1 MKSEETTFQT
11 FEIIAFFLNYVLR
24 LEKMTN
30 HTPVTLKFLAEKL
43 KMSVSTVSKAL
54 NNYPTINTYTKQRV
68 QEMARELRFTPNKS
82 AINLK
87 ERRSCIIGVILPN
100 LLDHFFTRS
109 IYGVEQFATQNG
121 YNVIISQSHDE
132 LEKEIQS
139 ANMLLK
145 SRVDGLIVAISK
157 QTQDFAHLDQFEQM
171 GIPVVYYTR
180 NPSFNL
186 SCHKVLGNT
195 FQGCYQATQFL
206 IDRGHQKIAYLGGP
220 KMINFTHDRFNG
232 YIHALKDNQLPFS
245 SALVA
250 YTDFDQEN
258 TISAIR
264 KLFAD
269 PENSPTALVAFKEP
283 ILFDALKY
291 LKTSDHP
298 HFDQIESIGF
308 GNNAFISYLDS
319 PPIASVEEN
328 PESVGENAIKLLL
341 RLINQEIDMS
351 NHQKVIVDCKLVVH
365 CG

>member
-1 MKSEETTFQT
+1 
-11 FEIIAFFLNYVLR
+11 
-24 LEKMTN
+24 MTN
-30 HTPVTLKFLAEKL
+30 NTPVTLKFLAEKL

-54 NNYPTINTYTKQRV
+54 NNYPTINEYTKKRV
-68 QEMARELRFTPNKS
+68 QEMARDLHFTPNKS

-87 ERRSCIIGVILPN
+87 EKKSRIIGIILPN

-121 YNVIISQSHDE
+121 YNVIISQSHDD

-139 ANMLLK
+139 ANMLLR

-195 FQGCYQATQFL
+195 FQGCYQATKFL
-206 IDRGHQKIAYLGGP
+206 IDRGHKKIAYLGGP

-232 YIHALKDNQLPFS
+232 YINALKDNEVPFS
-245 SALVA
+245 AELVA
-250 YTDFDQEN
+250 YTDFDKEN
-258 TISAIR
+258 TISAISN
-264 KLFAD
+264 LFAN
-269 PENSPTALVAFKEP
+269 PENMPTALVAFKEP
-283 ILFDALKY
+283 ILFDAIKY
-291 LKTSDHP
+291 LRSINHP
-298 HFDQIESIGF
+298 NFNDIECIGF
-308 GNNAFISYLDS
+308 GNTSFISYLDS
-319 PPIASVEEN
+319 PPVASVEEN

-341 RLINQEIDMS
+341 QLINKEIDIQ
-351 NHQKVIVDCKLVVH
+351 NYQKVMVDCKLIVH
-365 CG
+365 K